1 MKRTIIIIIIS
12 LSTLVSCSSNIKET
26 NIPISED
33 VKLESTSAQKET
45 LEKEKSQT
53 KLVFK
58 YTANNEQEKLLQ
70 DLIVAQVNQNKTKLT
85 SIYYPSEVTKSEID
99 MYMNPNEK
107 AAVEKDILKM
117 WNLRED
123 QWRNQIMAKGPS
135 GESYNENTLYYPYQ
149 ERLKTVNYNE
159 IKVIAVDTFKQ
170 LTKEADMVSQFP
182 SGNYTFFY
190 VLIKPDNTSSWQ
202 VFDEYF
208 DFTQNITN
216 FLKKHPK

>member
-1 MKRTIIIIIIS
+1 MKKTIIIIIIS
-12 LSTLVSCSSNIKET
+12 LSSLVSCSNNIKEKT
-26 NIPISED
+26 IPISED
-33 VKLESTSAQKET
+33 VKLQSTSAQKDIIDQ
-45 LEKEKSQT
+45 EKYQT

-58 YTANNEQEKLLQ
+58 CTVNNDQEKLIQ
-70 DLIVAQVNQNKTKLT
+70 DLIVAQINQNKNKLT

-117 WNLRED
+117 WELREG
-123 QWRNQIMAKGPS
+123 QWRNQIMTKGPS
-135 GESYNENTLYYPYQ
+135 GESYNENTLYYLYQ
-149 ERLKTVNYNE
+149 ERLKTVNYSE
-159 IKVIAVDTFKQ
+159 IKVIAVDTYKQ
-170 LTKEADMVSQFP
+170 LTKQADMVAQFP

-190 VLIKPDNTSSWQ
+190 VLIRKDSNSPWK

-216 FLKKHPK
+216 FLNKHSK